1 MRLTDYSIGKKAD
14 FPVLCLRNQYHVRKM
29 KKQLLTIVLCCSA
42 LFAWGAS
49 DFVWKTGVPATVA
62 CEADEEPVVHIA
74 LDLLKRDC
82 EAVLSQP
89 FSIRPADGDI
99 CVGTWKESQL
109 LEAIVR
115 KENIDMSTLEQHAEA
130 FLIQVLSDGRLLVA
144 GSDKRGT
151 AYGILELSRLMGV
164 SPWEWWADARPEKQA
179 EFRLAEG
186 FRKVEFPS
194 VPYRGI
200 FINDEDWGL
209 MPWSGQTYEPSDV
222 KGQIGPRTH
231 ERIFELLLRLRA
243 NTFWPAMHEC
253 SVPFFFTEGNKEV
266 ADRYAIYIGTSHCEP
281 MVRNTNGEWRRVGKG
296 DYNYVTNR
304 RNVLDFWEE
313 RVKQLS
319 HSDDIY
325 TLGMR
330 GVHDGQMQGAKTVEE
345 QKDVLTQ
352 VLKDQRE
359 LLAKYKG
366 DVTKVPQV
374 LIPYKEVLDIYNAG
388 LEVPEDVTLMW
399 CDDNYGYITHFP
411 TPEEAARPGGNGIYY
426 HASYWGRPHD
436 YLWLST
442 LSPYLIYQQM
452 KTAYDKGIRKMWI
465 LNVGDIKP
473 AEYQIE
479 LFMDMAWNIDQ
490 VATEGVSA
498 HLNAF
503 LTREFGATAASQL
516 LPMMQEHYRLA
527 HIRKPEFMGNTRTEE
542 KDPKYKV
549 VTDLPWSEPFIRTRL
564 AQYQRLENQAAAWGR
579 RMPAEKRAAYYQLVQ
594 YPLQGAAEMNKKI
607 LYAQLARHGKAD
619 WRQSEAA
626 FDSIVALTEAYNTDK
641 WQGIMSYKPRNLAVF
656 LPIPQ
661 TTAAEPLPQDRPC
674 LYAWNAL
681 EATEGS
687 PILYEGLGYES
698 QAAGIANGQALTF
711 SFDGC
716 ATDSVEVELRFLPT
730 HPVNGQDLRV
740 QVALNGQET
749 APISYRT
756 YGRSEEWK
764 VNILTNQAVRRM
776 KFAVSPHSSNQL
788 TIRALDEGVILD
800 QVYIY
805 NTAN

>member
-1 MRLTDYSIGKKAD
+1 MRLTNYSIGKKAD

-29 KKQLLTIVLCCSA
+29 KKQLLTIMLCCSA

-151 AYGILELSRLMGV
+151 SYGILELSRLMGV
-164 SPWEWWADARPEKQA
+164 SPWEWWADAQPEKQA

-330 GVHDGQMQGAKTVEE
+330 GVHDSGMQGAKTVEE

-359 LLAKYKG
+359 LLARYKG

-579 RMPAEKRAAYYQLVQ
+579 RMPAEKRTAYYQLVQ

-764 VNILTNQAVRRM
+764 VNILTNQAVRRL
-776 KFAVSPHSSNQL
+776 KFAVSPHSPNRL

>member
-1 MRLTDYSIGKKAD
+1 MFCCFT
-14 FPVLCLRNQYHVRKM
+14 
-29 KKQLLTIVLCCSA
+29 LLT
-42 LFAWGAS
+42 WGAS
-49 DFVWKTGVPATVA
+49 DFVWTSGKPMAVA
-62 CEADEEPVVHIA
+62 CQVDEEPVVHVA
-74 LDLLKRDC
+74 LDLFNRDC
-82 EAVLSQP
+82 QAVLSQT
-89 FSIRPADGDI
+89 FAVRENSGDI
-99 CVGTWKESQL
+99 YVGTYGKSKLVDEM
-109 LEAIVR
+109 AR
-115 KENIDMSTLEQHAEA
+115 KERLDLSALTKKPEA
-130 FLIQVLSDGRLLVA
+130 FLIAVLSDGRILVA

-151 AYGILELSRLMGV
+151 AYGVLELSRKLGV
-164 SPWEWWADARPEKQA
+164 SPWEWWADATPEKRK
-179 EFRLAEG
+179 EFRIPAGYYQMES
-186 FRKVEFPS
+186 PD

-209 MPWSGQTYEPSDV
+209 MPWSGTNYEPTDV

-253 SVPFFFTEGNKEV
+253 SVPFFLTPGNKEV
-266 ADRYAIYIGTSHCEP
+266 ADRYGIYIGTSHCEP
-281 MVRNTNGEWRRVGKG
+281 MVRNTNGEWRRTGKG

-304 RNVLDFWEE
+304 ENVLAFWEE
-313 RVKQLS
+313 RVKQLQ

-330 GVHDGQMQGAKTVEE
+330 GVHDSGMQGAKTTEE
-345 QKDVLTQ
+345 QKVVLTQ

-359 LLAKYKG
+359 LLAKYRG

-374 LIPYKEVLDIYNAG
+374 LIPYKEVLDVYNAG

-465 LNVGDIKP
+465 LNVGDLKP
-473 AEYQIE
+473 AEYQTE
-479 LFMDMAWNIDQ
+479 LFMDMAWDMDK
-490 VATEGVSA
+490 VASEGVTA
-498 HLNAF
+498 HLHDF
-503 LTREFGATAASQL
+503 LTREFGSTAASYL

-542 KDPKYKV
+542 KDPKFKIV
-549 VTDLPWSEPFIRTRL
+549 SDLPWSEPFIRTRL
-564 AQYQRLENQAAAWGR
+564 AEYQRLENQAAAWGHR
-579 RMPAEKRAAYYQLVQ
+579 LPENKRAAYYQLVQ
-594 YPLQGAAEMNKKI
+594 YPLQGAAEMNKKC

-619 WRQSEAA
+619 WKQSEAA
-626 FDSIVALTEAYNTDK
+626 FDSIVALTKTYNTDK

-661 TTAAEPLPQDRPC
+661 TRSAEPLMKERFC
-674 LYAWNAL
+674 LHKWNAL
-681 EATEGS
+681 EATEGN
-687 PILYEGLGYES
+687 LQVYEGLGYEGM
-698 QAAGIANGQALTF
+698 AAGIPEGKSATF
-711 SFDGC
+711 RFQVNR
-716 ATDSVEVELRFLPT
+716 TDSVEVELRFLPT
-730 HPVNGQDLRV
+730 HPVNGKDLRV
-740 QVALNGQET
+740 QVSLNGQET
-749 APISYRT
+749 PPISYRT

-764 VNILTNQAVRRM
+764 VNILTNQATRRI
-776 KFAVSPHSSNQL
+776 KFAASQNCPNTL
-788 TIRALDEGVILD
+788 TIKALDEGVVLD
-800 QVYIY
+800 QVYVY
-805 NTAN
+805 TLQE